1 MNTIVVKDMD
11 VSIQLGVIT
20 NVIGPSNSGKTT
32 LLKKLCNMID
42 NSDVFIDN
50 VPIKEYDFNFL
61 RNNLVVVLDDDN
73 FMCEY
78 VAEELFYYLDKLGYC
93 IDEITKKID
102 VIAKYFKISDLLD
115 QRIDLLTLD
124 KRVLVKI
131 LSFLIIDPKII
142 GIDNL
147 LLYLSKQHMNL
158 IFKYVKEK
166 NISLINVTSDSELLL
181 FSDDIVVLNNFK
193 AIICGNVNSVLEGN
207 SILPYIGIKLPFT
220 VDLSHN
226 LILYGVVDKVMSD
239 SRKMVDKIWK

>member
-11 VSIQLGVIT
+11 VTIQLGVIT

-32 LLKKLCNMID
+32 LLKKLINMID
-42 NSDVFIDN
+42 NSDVFIDD
-50 VPIKEYDFNFL
+50 VSIKEYDITFL
-61 RNNLVVVLDDDN
+61 KNNLVVVLDDNDFN
-73 FMCEY
+73 CEY
-78 VAEELFYYLDKLGYC
+78 VAEELFFYLDKLGYR

-102 VIAKYFKISDLLD
+102 VIAKYFKITDILD
-115 QRIDLLTLD
+115 QRIDLIPLE
-124 KRVLVKI
+124 KRILVKI

-147 LLYLSKQHMNL
+147 LLYLNKTYINL
-158 IFKYVKEK
+158 IIKYVKEK

-181 FSDDIVVLNNFK
+181 LSDDVVVMNNFK

-207 SILPYIGIKLPFT
+207 SILPYIGIKLPFA

-226 LILYGVVDKVMSD
+226 LILYGVIDKVMND

>member
-1 MNTIVVKDMD
+1 MFLVRK
-11 VSIQLGVIT
+11 SIQKLYLTT

-42 NSDVFIDN
+42 NSDVFIDD
-50 VPIKEYDFNFL
+50 VSIKEYDITFL
-61 RNNLVVVLDDDN
+61 KNNLVVVLDDNN
-73 FMCEY
+73 FACEY
-78 VAEELFYYLDKLGYC
+78 VAEELFFYLDKLGYR

-102 VIAKYFKISDLLD
+102 VIAKYFKISDILD
-115 QRIDLLTLD
+115 QRIDLLTLNL
-124 KRVLVKI
+124 RVLVKI

-147 LLYLSKQHMNL
+147 LLYLDKQHINL

-166 NISLINVTSDSELLL
+166 NISLINITTDSEFLLYGE
-181 FSDDIVVLNNFK
+181 DIVVLNNFK

-207 SILPYIGIKLPFT
+207 SILPYIGIKLPFII
-220 VDLSHN
+220 DLSHN
-226 LILYGVVDKVMSD
+226 LMLYGVVDKVMND

>member
-32 LLKKLCNMID
+32 LLKKLCNKVD
-42 NSDVFIDN
+42 NSDVFIDEDN
-50 VPIKEYDFNFL
+50 INDYDVTFL
-61 RNNLVVVLDDDN
+61 KNNLAIVLDDN
-73 FMCEY
+73 SFNSEY
-78 VAEELFYYLDKLGYC
+78 VAEELFYYLDKLGYR

-102 VIAKYFKISDLLD
+102 IISKYFKVNDILD
-115 QRIDLLTLD
+115 QRIDFLPI
-124 KRVLVKI
+124 KYRMLVKI
-131 LSFLIIDPKII
+131 LSLLIIDPKII

-147 LLYLSKQHMNL
+147 LLYLDKQQVSL
-158 IFKYVKEK
+158 LVKYIKE
-166 NISLINVTSDSELLL
+166 NNMTLINVTSDSELL
-181 FSDDIVVLNNFK
+181 SIGEDVVVMNNFK
-193 AIICGNVNSVLEGN
+193 AIICGSVKSVIDGN

-226 LILYGVVDKVMSD
+226 LILYGVVDKVMND

>member
-78 VAEELFYYLDKLGYC
+78 VAEELFYYLDKLGYR

-158 IFKYVKEK
+158 IIKYIKEK